1 MADTVRV
8 HDALVAYL
16 AADAALLALCP
27 DGVWWSVPPQ
37 GATAVVVVVL
47 IDHRDQPGIDATTLY
62 ERSDYLVK
70 AMHRLTGGAMSHGA
84 AARIDELLHHAE
96 LDLSAAGYQAM
107 VCRRIEHFA
116 PPLTIDPANQA
127 RWRQEGGRYELLSHP
142 AA

>member
-8 HDALVAYL
+8 HEALVAYL
-16 AADAALLALCP
+16 AADATLLALCP

-47 IDHRDQPGIDATTLY
+47 IDHHDQPGLDATTLY

-70 AMHRLTGGAMSHGA
+70 AMHRLTDGAISHGA

-96 LDLSAAGYQAM
+96 LDLSAAGYRAM
-107 VCRRIEHFA
+107 VCRRIEHFT

-142 AA
+142 TA